1 MKNGVPIQLNLS
13 AADQAAIVAFLQTLD
28 DPTFFADPRFTSP
41 FKK

>member
-13 AADQAAIVAFLQTLD
+13 AADQAAIVAFLETLD
-28 DPTFFADPRFTSP
+28 DPAFATDSRFTSP